1 MSHKDMFQVL
11 ELNKSVLKQ
20 FFGVMTEAEVH
31 KRIRSYW
38 TIGEHLSHLVDS
50 QAVTVK
56 RIELIYEQDAPRIVP
71 FTPNDDDV
79 KNAKKAST
87 AELLETFCQRR
98 DAQLKLLKKAKAAD
112 WAKTV
117 THPEYYRYS
126 LEILVR
132 HNLLHDAFHMARME
146 QLWIMKEDLIMEL
159 ESN

>member
-1 MSHKDMFQVL
+1 MSHKDLFRVL
-11 ELNKSVLKQ
+11 ELNKSVLRQ
-20 FFGVMTEAEVH
+20 FFSVMTEAEIH

-50 QAVTVK
+50 QAITVK
-56 RIELIYEQDAPRIVP
+56 RIELIYEQQTPKIVP

-87 AELLETFCQRR
+87 AELLDAFDQRR

-117 THPEYYRYS
+117 THPEYRRYS

-132 HNLLHDAFHMARME
+132 HTLLHDHFHMARME
-146 QLWIMKEDLIMEL
+146 QLWIMKEELVMDL